1 MLIHFCLCIFYG
13 YFCVIGAE
21 LSSCGRDHLAYLKHN
36 MFIFQPFKK
45 KCAHPWSNS

>member
-21 LSSCGRDHLAYLKHN
+21 LSSCERDRLAYLKHN